1 MEKQLIVR
9 LKSGL
14 ELTFVPNEVSLD
26 NTFIPVAALLNEN
39 DFPLLIHFTHNALVT
54 TLNLSN
60 MPDCVLLHLKED
72 YNPKS
77 AAYCINRSEGDFTV
91 QSQCRFVLFIPFP
104 IPFQLSEVVSIRLS
118 KKSKP

>member
-26 NTFIPVAALLNEN
+26 NTFIPVAPLLNEN
-39 DFPLLIHFTHNALVT
+39 DFPLLIHFTHQALVT
-54 TLNLSN
+54 TLNLSK
-60 MPDCVLLHLKED
+60 MPDCVLLHLKDD
-72 YNPKS
+72 YSPNS
-77 AAYCINRSEGDFTV
+77 AAFCLNRSEGDFTV
-91 QSQCRFVLFIPFP
+91 QSQCKLVLFIPFP
-104 IPFQLSEVVSIRLS
+104 IPFKLSEILSIRSS

>member
-26 NTFIPVAALLNEN
+26 NTFIPVAPLLNEN
-39 DFPLLIHFTHNALVT
+39 DFPLLIHFTHQALVT
-54 TLNLSN
+54 TLNLSK
-60 MPDCVLLHLKED
+60 MPDCVLLHLKDD
-72 YNPKS
+72 YSPKS
-77 AAYCINRSEGDFTV
+77 AAFCLNRSEGDFTV
-91 QSQCRFVLFIPFP
+91 QSQCKLVL
-104 IPFQLSEVVSIRLS
+104 SIRSS

>member
-26 NTFIPVAALLNEN
+26 NTFIPVAPLLNEN
-39 DFPLLIHFTHNALVT
+39 DFPLLIHFTHQALVT
-54 TLNLSN
+54 TLNLSK

-72 YNPKS
+72 YSPKS
-77 AAYCINRSEGDFTV
+77 AAFCLNRSEGDFTV
-91 QSQCRFVLFIPFP
+91 QSQCKHVLFIPFP
-104 IPFQLSEVVSIRLS
+104 IPFKLSEILSIRSS
-118 KKSKP
+118 KKSRP

>member
-9 LKSGL
+9 LTSGL

-26 NTFIPVAALLNEN
+26 NTFIPVAPLLNEN
-39 DFPLLIHFTHNALVT
+39 DFPLLIHFTHQALVT
-54 TLNLSN
+54 TLNLSK

-72 YNPKS
+72 CSPKS
-77 AAYCINRSEGDFTV
+77 AAFCLNRSEGDFTV
-91 QSQCRFVLFIPFP
+91 QSQYKHVLFIPFP
-104 IPFQLSEVVSIRLS
+104 IPFKLSEILSIRSS

>member
-1 MEKQLIVR
+1 MKKQLIVR

-26 NTFIPVAALLNEN
+26 NTFIPVAPLLNEN
-39 DFPLLIHFTHNALVT
+39 DFPLLLHFTHNALVT
-54 TLNLSN
+54 TLNLSK

-72 YNPKS
+72 YSPKS

-91 QSQCRFVLFIPFP
+91 QSQCRHVLFIPFP
-104 IPFQLSEVVSIRLS
+104 IPFQLSEIVSIRLS

>member
-26 NTFIPVAALLNEN
+26 NTFIPVAPLLNEN
-39 DFPLLIHFTHNALVT
+39 DFPLLIHFTHQALVT
-54 TLNLSN
+54 TLNLSK
-60 MPDCVLLHLKED
+60 MPDCVLLHLKDD
-72 YNPKS
+72 YSPKS
-77 AAYCINRSEGDFTV
+77 AAFCLNRSEGDFTV
-91 QSQCRFVLFIPFP
+91 QSQCKLVLFIPFP
-104 IPFQLSEVVSIRLS
+104 IPFKLSEILSIRSS